1 MDTWVWILIAIVAIA
16 VVTVAAWISMR
27 KRRTARLKE
36 QFGPE
41 YDRTV
46 QGTDDRAAAESE
58 LISRQQRLEVVDIRP
73 VTGEVRERY
82 AEEWRAVQARFVDE
96 PADALDDADQLVM
109 KLLRERGY
117 PMDSFEQRQADISVD
132 HPVVVEN
139 YRKAHAISLETANGG
154 TNTEQMRQG
163 MVHYRTLFEDLLEMH
178 RTGLEEER

>member
-1 MDTWVWILIAIVAIA
+1 MDALVWILIAVVLVVAI
-16 VVTVAAWISMR
+16 VVAAWISMR
-27 KRRTARLKE
+27 NRRTARLQE
-36 QFGPE
+36 RFGPE

-46 QGTDDRAAAESE
+46 KRTDDRGAAESE
-58 LISRQQRLEVVDIRP
+58 LMSREHRRDVLNIRP

-96 PADALDDADQLVM
+96 PADALQDADQLVM
-109 KLLRERGY
+109 KLMRERGY

-139 YRKAHAISLETANGG
+139 YRKAHGISIETGKGG

-178 RTGLEEER
+178 RTGREDDR